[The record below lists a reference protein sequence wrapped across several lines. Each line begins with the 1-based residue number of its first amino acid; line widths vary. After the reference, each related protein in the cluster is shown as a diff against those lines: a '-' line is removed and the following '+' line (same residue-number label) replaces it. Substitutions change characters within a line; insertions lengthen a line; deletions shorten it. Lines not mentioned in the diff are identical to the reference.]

1 MISDLTYFFHLTAHL
16 IENIITISIFGFLFA
31 SCIKSKKIGSSI
43 FLFIFSFFYFLT
55 KAYDVSQV
63 INYGASCHFSFS
75 WIFFQLFALSFL
87 LLFVKLNYKLI
98 DKTLFWVFMIL
109 HMVYLFLSCDG
120 FSFVEIFIDFIN
132 VWIFLIFV
140 LKFLIRR
147 KIKK

>member
-87 LLFVKLNYKLI
+87 LLF
-98 DKTLFWVFMIL
+98 
-109 HMVYLFLSCDG
+109 CDG